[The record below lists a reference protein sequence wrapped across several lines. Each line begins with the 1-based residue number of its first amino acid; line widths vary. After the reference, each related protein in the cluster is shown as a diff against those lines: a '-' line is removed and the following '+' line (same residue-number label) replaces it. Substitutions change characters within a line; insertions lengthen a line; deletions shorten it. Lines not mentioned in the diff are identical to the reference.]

1 MTESLSIRKEE
12 GRPPAEDYAFLRRK
26 GIEMIQDLCGKS
38 WTDYNAHDPGI
49 TLLEAYCYAL
59 TELAYRV
66 SFDMKDILATRR
78 SEREDWTGIFYTPDR
93 ILPCNPVTI
102 ADYRKLVADI
112 AGIRNVWMEKS
123 DDYEVP
129 IYLGQGREGYE
140 LTYEAGHGIV
150 LLPLKGLYRV
160 LVEFEE
166 DVIREKREEE
176 VLRHVREKLHRHR
189 NLGEDFVSVASIEY
203 EPFALEAEIKVREG
217 FDIDLITARIYQAV
231 RNLFSPAIN
240 FYTPDQLRERGYPI
254 EQLFEGP
261 VLNHGF
267 IDTVELE
274 DSAITEVQLSDIV
287 GRITAIEGVI
297 AIEKL
302 SIPRDAGSPFPD
314 FTEWLGHIRD
324 RQKTPR
330 LDTEASGISF
340 VRNGDRHR
348 TAAEKKADPARVK
361 ALLNYLLAGDQKVK
375 LKTYER
381 EWEPSAGE
389 YMELEEYYPFQ
400 RSLPACYKMEEKY
413 LTSGGE
419 LDDEKRQVLRLRGFL
434 FLFEQVLA
442 NSLSQLAHVREL
454 FSFDAAVQSTYFTQ
468 IPKEINDWQALFAH
482 LPAYEKHAA
491 ELLESDMVRLKR
503 RNELLDHLLGRLGEG
518 MSEYEGAG
526 LSSGKEGAEK
536 AIRDKIAFLQDAV
549 ALSNYRGKAFDYTRP
564 EGAWDTDNV
573 AGCKKRVCRLLGM
586 PGYQRTAIASDALSV
601 GEVHHENGMVR
612 FVVRLSDPADRQRL
626 LLQSIEYES
635 RREAEAA
642 LDFLLEQGG
651 DRRLYEFDPRHE
663 KSSYHLVRLTAEGE
677 REIVAS
683 GHFHHREEMERHFE
697 RLMEVLLEF
706 AGSEN
711 FHLVEH
717 ILLRPRIDARGGVG
731 RVRHAVIDKERVA
744 LLPVPEEGQAVVA
757 DPGDLPEQPPYRF
770 KMVQGAGPEREEW
783 RLSLVNTEGEEIFFV
798 QESFA
803 FYKHLTRRIEHLRR
817 LAAELDNY
825 SIERVADGY
834 FMFNLNDGGR
844 RLAEGKKKYKEE
856 ARAKEEVDRLVRFFT
871 YDRAAS
877 ATRAAGEDFDNLA
890 ALDPYSFHVTVV
902 LPSWPARFR
911 DPGFRHLLEKT
922 LFLEIP
928 AHIYPRIYWVG
939 HQSMRRFEEAYK
951 LWLVEQTNEGIP
963 NTEILNNFLFELGR
977 LPSAAGDG
985 SGSGD
990 GGGGGSTRG
999 GSAKNEAI

>member
-1 MTESLSIRKEE
+1 MTESLRISKAQ
-12 GRPPAEDYAFLRRK
+12 GRPPAEDYAYLRRK

-59 TELAYRV
+59 TELGYRV

-78 SEREDWTGIFYTPDR
+78 SEREDWAGIFYTPER

-102 ADYRKLVADI
+102 TDYRKLVVDI
-112 AGIRNVWMEKS
+112 AGIRNVWVEKS
-123 DDYEVP
+123 EDYEVP
-129 IYLGQGREGYE
+129 IYLGQGHKGYE
-140 LTYEAGHGIV
+140 LTYEAGHGIA

-189 NLGEDFVSVASIEY
+189 NLGEDFVSVASVEY
-203 EPFALEAEIKVREG
+203 EPFALEAEIKVSEG
-217 FDIDLITARIYQAV
+217 CDIDLITAQVYQAV
-231 RNLFSPAIN
+231 RTLFSPAIN
-240 FYTPDQLRERGYPI
+240 FYTPDQLRQRGYRI
-254 EQLFEGP
+254 EELFEGP
-261 VLNHGF
+261 VLGHGF
-267 IDTVELE
+267 IDTAELE
-274 DSAITEVQLSDIV
+274 ASAISEVQLSDIV

-302 SIPRDAGSPFPD
+302 SIPKDAGSPFPD
-314 FTEWLGHIRD
+314 FTDWLGHIRD
-324 RQKTPR
+324 QQKTPR
-330 LDTEASGISF
+330 LDTEGSRVSF

-348 TAAEKKADPARVK
+348 TEAEKKADPARVR

-381 EWEPSAGE
+381 EWEPAAGE
-389 YMELEEYYPFQ
+389 DMELEEYYPFQ

-413 LTSGGE
+413 TTSDGE
-419 LDDEKRQVLRLRGFL
+419 LDEGKRQVLRLRGFL
-434 FLFEQVLA
+434 YLFEQILA
-442 NSLSQLAHVREL
+442 NYLSQLAHVREL
-454 FSFDAAVQSTYFTQ
+454 FSFDASIQQTYFTQ
-468 IPKEINDWQALFAH
+468 IPTEINDWQALFVH
-482 LPAYEKHAA
+482 LPVYEKQAA
-491 ELLESDMVRLKR
+491 ELLESDMVRLRR

-518 MSEYEGAG
+518 MSEQEGAG
-526 LSSGKEGAEK
+526 FEPGKEGAEK

-549 ALSNYRGKAFDYTRP
+549 SLSNYRGQAFDYMRP

-601 GEVHHENGMVR
+601 GEVHHENGIVR
-612 FVVRLSDPADRQRL
+612 FVVRLSDPADREHL

-651 DRRLYEFDPRHE
+651 NRHLYEFDTRHE
-663 KSSYHLVRLTAEGE
+663 KSSYHLVRQTAEGE
-677 REIVAS
+677 KEIIAS

-697 RLMEVLLEF
+697 RLMEVLRGFTE
-706 AGSEN
+706 SEN

-717 ILLRPRIDARGGVG
+717 ILLRPRIDARGREGKG
-731 RVRHAVIDKERVA
+731 RHAVIDKERVA
-744 LLPVPEEGQAVVA
+744 LLPIPDEEAHAVVA
-757 DPGDLPEQPPYRF
+757 ESGDLPEQPPYRF
-770 KMVQGAGPEREEW
+770 KMVQSTGTDREEW
-783 RLSLVNTEGEEIFFV
+783 RLSLVNAEGEEIFFV

-817 LAAELDNY
+817 MAAELGNY
-825 SIERVADGY
+825 SVELVADGY
-834 FMFNLNDGGR
+834 YTFWLHDGGQ
-844 RLAEGKKKYKEE
+844 RLAEGKRYKKE
-856 ARAKEEVDRLVRFFT
+856 AKAKEEVDNLVRFFT
-871 YDRAAS
+871 YDRPAS
-877 ATRAAGEDFDNLA
+877 ATGAMGATGATGATMGTGDDLDSLA
-890 ALDPYSFHVTVV
+890 ALDPYSFHVTIV

-928 AHIYPRIYWVG
+928 AHIYPRVYWVG

-963 NTEILNNFLFELGR
+963 NTEILNNFLFELNK
-977 LPSAAGDG
+977 LPSAAG
-985 SGSGD
+985 
-990 GGGGGSTRG
+990 GGG
-999 GSAKNEAI
+999 AKNEAI